1 MKGNPSSTT
10 LPKLSSTPSEK
21 HSHSNTNLINPFNK
35 QNSNRVLDYIPPM
48 QSPNSELSRIEPKT
62 SLQQIDNS
70 QNGNIIDQIEEI
82 QTEESIESLKS
93 KNTHLRHELKSLNEQ
108 LDVLLSKKRPHK
120 SDVHG
125 SPGRGSPIPKIGA
138 DPEKKLAMELESA
151 KKQLDIYK
159 REWRLCK
166 KRYEE
171 IDDPTKLIKVEQNVI
186 EMESLI
192 AQNTAHNKA
201 LTKEMREKNKLI
213 DFLQNA
219 AILNPKES
227 VKGDGVELM
236 RKKYDQAEYKEE
248 RLKQQA
254 ESKEDYIHNLEVE
267 LEKIRQSF
275 ARGLEITGY
284 TEEALKR
291 PSNNTNRRTKAQS
304 VSKVRVPPLT
314 DRGVMKP
321 GAYAW
326 RNPSLEEGR
335 LEFTLSNFNKLQQ
348 EIKILEKA
356 DVVKEKSRHRDLQA
370 LQGHV
375 IAAEEAKTELDST
388 LGERERELETLKQVY
403 QELNNVLLI
412 NHVQVPSFERKRIKP
427 TDSPKAAKD
436 EAHNKK
442 EEKAAKPVAPKK
454 GDFND
459 KDILGNRK
467 VKICG
472 IRVWHNGER
481 LSGIQAIYRLPDG
494 EKLEGKKHIEDAYK
508 YKAVKFD
515 MESGDYLKDLTGFLN
530 KEGDCVECLI
540 FKAKSGQVRKVGRA
554 SADAKQFRFDVQK
567 DEIPAIIYG
576 SVTSKRFLFLGKVY
590 LMIF

>member
-21 HSHSNTNLINPFNK
+21 HSHSNTNLVNPFGK
-35 QNSNRVLDYIPPM
+35 QQNSTRILDYIPPM

-82 QTEESIESLKS
+82 QPEESLESLKS

-120 SDVHG
+120 SDIHG
-125 SPGRGSPIPKIGA
+125 SPGRGSPTPNIGA
-138 DPEKKLAMELESA
+138 NPEKKLAAELESA
-151 KKQLDIYK
+151 KKQLEIYR

-201 LTKEMREKNKLI
+201 LAKEMREKNKLI

-236 RKKYDQAEYKEE
+236 RKKYDQAEQKEE

-254 ESKEDYIHNLEVE
+254 ESKEDYIHNLEME
-267 LEKIRQSF
+267 LQKIRQSF
-275 ARGLEITGY
+275 TRGLEITGY

-314 DRGVMKP
+314 DRGIVKP

-326 RNPSLEEGR
+326 RNPSVEEGR
-335 LEFTLSNFNKLQQ
+335 LEFSLNNFNKLQQ

-356 DVVKEKSRHRDLQA
+356 DAVKEKSRNRDLQT

-375 IAAEEAKTELDST
+375 MASEEAKTELDSA

-403 QELNNVLLI
+403 QELNTILMM
-412 NHVQVPSFERKRIKP
+412 NHVQVPSFERKKLKP
-427 TDSPKAAKD
+427 TEAAKD
-436 EAHNKK
+436 DKRV
-442 EEKAAKPVAPKK
+442 EKSEPVKPVVPKK

-459 KDILGNRK
+459 KEILGNRK

-472 IRVWHNGER
+472 IRVWHNMER
-481 LSGIQAIYRLPDG
+481 LSGIQAIYKLPDG
-494 EKLEGKKHIEDAYK
+494 SKIEGKKHIEDSYK

-515 MESGDYLKDLTGFLN
+515 MEEGDYLKDLTGFLN
-530 KEGDCVECLI
+530 KDGDCVECLI
-540 FKAKSGQVRKVGRA
+540 FKAKSGQVRKVGKA

-576 SVTSKRFLFLGKVY
+576 SVTSNKFFLQKNF
-590 LMIF
+590 I